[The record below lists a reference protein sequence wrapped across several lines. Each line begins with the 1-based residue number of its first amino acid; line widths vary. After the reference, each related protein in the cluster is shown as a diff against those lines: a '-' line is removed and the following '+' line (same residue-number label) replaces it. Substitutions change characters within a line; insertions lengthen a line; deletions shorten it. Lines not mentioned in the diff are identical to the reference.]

1 MPRVKLAPVKILV
14 VDDNRD
20 AADSLVLLLGMKGY
34 ETCAAYGG
42 PEAVA
47 LADAEKPDVVLLDI
61 GMPQM
66 SGYDVVRELRHFS
79 RQPRPRIYALTA
91 YTQVSDRIA
100 AKQAGFDGHLAK
112 PVDLEVLLEMLRRV

>member
-1 MPRVKLAPVKILV
+1 MKILI

-34 ETCAAYGG
+34 ETTAAYSG
-42 PEAVA
+42 PDAVA
-47 LADAEKPDVVLLDI
+47 ATDTHKPDVVLLDI

-66 SGYDVVRELRHFS
+66 TGYDVVRELRHHS

-91 YTQVSDRIA
+91 YTQVSDQLA
-100 AKQAGFDGHLAK
+100 AKRAGFDGHLSK
-112 PVDLEVLLEMLRRV
+112 PVDIEALLEILRRI

>member
-1 MPRVKLAPVKILV
+1 VKILV

-20 AADSLVLLLGMKGY
+20 AADSLVLLLGMRGH
-34 ETCAAYGG
+34 EAFAAYGG

-47 LADAEKPDVVLLDI
+47 AADERKPEVVLLDI

-66 SGYDVVRELRHFS
+66 SGYDVVRELRHHS
-79 RQPRPRIYALTA
+79 RAPRPRIYALTA

-100 AKQAGFDGHLAK
+100 AKQAGFDGHLPK
-112 PVDLEVLLEMLRRV
+112 PVDLDRLFELLA

>member
-1 MPRVKLAPVKILV
+1 MKILV

-20 AADSLVLLLGMKGY
+20 AADSLVLLLKMKGH
-34 ETCAAYGG
+34 ESIAAYSG
-42 PEAVA
+42 PDAVA
-47 LADAEKPDVVLLDI
+47 RADEHRPEVVLLDI

-66 SGYDVVRELRHFS
+66 SGYDVVRELRHHT
-79 RQPRPRIYALTA
+79 RAPRPRIYALTA

-112 PVDLEVLLEMLRRV
+112 PVDLDKLFALLA

>member
-1 MPRVKLAPVKILV
+1 VKILV

-20 AADSLVLLLGMKGY
+20 AADSLVLLLGMKGH
-34 ETCAAYGG
+34 ESIAAYSG
-42 PEAVA
+42 PDAVA
-47 LADAEKPDVVLLDI
+47 RADQHKPDVVLLDI

-66 SGYDVVRELRHFS
+66 SGYDVVRELRHHS
-79 RQPRPRIYALTA
+79 RAPRPRIYALTA

-112 PVDLEVLLEMLRRV
+112 PVDLDKLFALLA

>member
-1 MPRVKLAPVKILV
+1 VRVLI

-20 AADSLVLLLGMKGY
+20 AADSLCLLLQMKGY
-34 ETCAAYGG
+34 EALAAYSG

-47 LADAEKPDVVLLDI
+47 AADGQKPDVVLLDI

-66 SGYDVVRELRHFS
+66 SGYDVVRELRHHT
-79 RQPRPRIYALTA
+79 RAPRPRIYAVTA
-91 YTQVSDRIA
+91 YTQVSDRLA

-112 PVDLEVLLEMLRRV
+112 PVDLDVLFNLLAEPR